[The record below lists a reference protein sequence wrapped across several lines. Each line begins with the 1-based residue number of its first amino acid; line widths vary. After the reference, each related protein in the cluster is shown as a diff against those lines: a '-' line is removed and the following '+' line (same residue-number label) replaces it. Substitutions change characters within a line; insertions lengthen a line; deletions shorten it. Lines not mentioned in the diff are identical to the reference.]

1 MLKSAT
7 EISSIL
13 NLSNVYQSSGRSLL
27 AIELLEKTIQTE
39 RLSNIQKDIL
49 LNNLGNYVWSYK
61 HSNSSKPIPGI
72 FNKIEKPILL
82 QSNCCNLKIA
92 I

>member
-1 MLKSAT
+1 
-7 EISSIL
+7 
-13 NLSNVYQSSGRSLL
+13 VYQSSGRSLL

-39 RLSNIQKDIL
+39 RLSNIQKKEL
-49 LNNLGNYVWSYK
+49 LNNLGNNYVWSYK

-72 FNKIEKPILL
+72 FNKIENLF
-82 QSNCCNLKIA
+82 CCNPIVA

>member
-1 MLKSAT
+1 MQKALLNNTFILLLMLKSAT

-39 RLSNIQKDIL
+39 RLSNIQKV
-49 LNNLGNYVWSYK
+49 LNNLGNNYV
-61 HSNSSKPIPGI
+61 
-72 FNKIEKPILL
+72 
-82 QSNCCNLKIA
+82 
-92 I
+92 